1 MLAWGDI
8 IDPIT
13 LLATASAIWSGV
25 KKAAEFTQE
34 AEGVWSQLGKYIG
47 VADQLEQAISKEK
60 NKPKKVKLFAKKDGA
75 LSNDTQEAF
84 NIFEAENKI
93 AEIERQLRHEF
104 LYGSFANLEG
114 GFGGMDG
121 YKKFCEMRRK
131 VRADRLK
138 AQQDQEN
145 AEAEF
150 WYKIKLYGGG
160 TAIIVV
166 GLLMMYMMIDF
177 AFNMG
182 K

>member
-1 MLAWGDI
+1 M
-8 IDPIT
+8 
-13 LLATASAIWSGV
+13 
-25 KKAAEFTQE
+25 
-34 AEGVWSQLGKYIG
+34 
-47 VADQLEQAISKEK
+47 ADQLEQAISKEK

-75 LSNDTQEAF
+75 FSNETQEAF
-84 NIFEAENKI
+84 SIFEAENKM
-93 AEIERQLRHEF
+93 AEIERQLKHEF
-104 LYGSFANLEG
+104 LYGAFADLEG

-131 VRADRLK
+131 VRSDRIK

-150 WYKIKLYGGG
+150 WYKVKLYGGG

-166 GLLMMYMMIDF
+166 GLLMLWVMIDF
-177 AFNMG
+177 AFKMG